1 MRRSFLSTL
10 LALAFAAGT
19 SMADTEDDLGP
30 SGCPEDAYSLHLAV
44 AFLEDMGMAPTVV
57 PCPRRV
63 DDVRLARLYFEGVGD
78 SPGEEVVAALYIR
91 STGEILVDAEMNF
104 QDPVDLSYFVHE
116 LVHTRQMEATATAAC
131 VGVLEAEA
139 YAIQAAFLRDQG
151 LPREALLFD
160 LMGQLQAGCASRY

>member
-1 MRRSFLSTL
+1 MRVSLISALLT
-10 LALAFAAGT
+10 LALAAGP
-19 SMADTEDDLGP
+19 SMADTEDLAP
-30 SGCPEDAYSLHLAV
+30 SGCPEDADSINLAV
-44 AFLEDMGMAPTVV
+44 TFLEDMDMAPTVV

-63 DDVRLARLYFEGVGD
+63 DDVRLARLFFEGVGD
-78 SPGEEVVAALYIR
+78 GSEEEVVAALYIR
-91 STGEILVDAEMNF
+91 STGEIFVDAEINF
-104 QDPVDLSYFVHE
+104 RDPVDLGYFVHE
-116 LVHTRQMEATATAAC
+116 LVHSRQMEASESAVC

>member
-1 MRRSFLSTL
+1 MRRSILSTL
-10 LALAFAAGT
+10 LALALAAGP
-19 SMADTEDDLGP
+19 SMAKAENHGLL
-30 SGCPEDAYSLHLAV
+30 GCPEHVPSLLLAM
-44 AFLEDMGMAPTVV
+44 AFLRDMDMSPTVV

-78 SPGEEVVAALYIR
+78 SPEEKVVAALYIR
-91 STGEILVDAEMNF
+91 STGEILVDAELNF
-104 QDPVDLSYFVHE
+104 EDPVDLSYFVHE
-116 LVHTRQMEATATAAC
+116 LVHTRQMEATKTEVC

-139 YAIQAAFLRDQG
+139 YSIQAAFLRHQG

>member
-1 MRRSFLSTL
+1 MRYSLFSALLSL
-10 LALAFAAGT
+10 VLATGP
-19 SMADTEDDLGP
+19 SMAETEDYGL
-30 SGCPEDAYSLHLAV
+30 SGCPEDEDLLRQAV
-44 AFLEDMGMAPTVV
+44 AFLQDMDMAPTAI

-78 SPGEEVVAALYIR
+78 SPEEEVVAALYIR
-91 STGEILVDAEMNF
+91 STGEIFVDAKLNF
-104 QDPVDLSYFVHE
+104 HDPVDLSFFVHE
-116 LVHTRQMEATATAAC
+116 LVHTRQVEASETAVC